1 MSDDSLPS
9 KFNPTVNSNSN
20 SRRNFL
26 RAGVTATFA
35 TAAYPALGAARVAD
49 TGPAPGPGVQ
59 DLEQNFKTDFELDE
73 ITIDDLQKAF
83 QSGQYSSRSLSE
95 KYLARIAEIDKAG
108 PRVNAVIELNPDALQ
123 IADAL
128 DQERRSKGPR
138 GPLHGIPVL
147 IKDNIDTSDRMN
159 TTAGSLAL
167 LGSRGAPNDA
177 FVAAQLRKA
186 GAVILGKTNLSEW
199 ANIRSSH
206 STSGWSGRG
215 GLTRNPYALDRNPCG
230 SSSGTGAAVSANLC
244 VAGVGTETDG
254 SVVCPASANGLAG
267 LKPTVGLVSR
277 SGIVPISHSQDTAG
291 PMARTVR
298 DVAILLGVM
307 AGADPQDPVT
317 ADSQGKVSPDY
328 TKFLDPAG
336 LKGARLGVVRKY
348 CGFNDAVDQLMDT
361 IIREM
366 KRAGAEIVDPAD
378 IPTIGKFDESELTVF
393 YYELKADLAAYLAR
407 RGNTSVKSLKDV
419 IEFNERNRDREMP
432 YFGQDIFLKSE
443 QKGPLNTKEYL
454 DALALN
460 QKLSRAEGIDFIMD
474 KFKLDAL
481 VAPTAGPAWLTDLIN
496 GDHAAGGSSSAA
508 AVAGYPNI
516 NVTAGYL
523 WGLPVGISFFG
534 RAWSEPTLLKIAYSF
549 EQLTKARQ
557 KPRFLPTIEI
567 PASR

>member
-1 MSDDSLPS
+1 MADDSLPS
-9 KFNPTVNSNSN
+9 KFKSKSKSNSK

-35 TAAYPALGAARVAD
+35 TAAYPAFGAARVAD
-49 TGPAPGPGVQ
+49 PAPAPGPDVQ
-59 DLEQNFKTDFELDE
+59 NVEQNFNRDFELDE

-83 QSGQYSSRSLSE
+83 QSGQYSSRSLTE

-108 PRVNAVIELNPDALQ
+108 PMVNAVIELNPDALQ

-128 DQERRSKGPR
+128 DQERKSKGPR

-167 LGSRGAPNDA
+167 LGSRPTADA

-254 SVVCPASANGLAG
+254 SVVCPSSANGLAG

-567 PASR
+567 PASL